1 MDAQRLTYGRPAS
14 CISVLAHV
22 SGITAMVLMLVWLL
36 HYRQGFDLD
45 SHNPARI
52 FNVHPFLMFFG
63 FIFMAGEGMMAYKTL
78 SAAHQAQKLFHMM
91 LHLTAICLGIV
102 GLHATFKYHDKMNL
116 NDMNS
121 LHSWI
126 GITTFCLFIL
136 QFFFGFVTF
145 LFPGAR
151 HDMKERIRP
160 FHASFGRVLLYMAIC
175 TAETG
180 LMQKATFLQLES
192 NHENSLINFTA
203 IAVLLFGIFVDLS
216 VSLAM

>member
-1 MDAQRLTYGRPAS
+1 
-14 CISVLAHV
+14 
-22 SGITAMVLMLVWLL
+22 
-36 HYRQGFDLD
+36 
-45 SHNPARI
+45 
-52 FNVHPFLMFFG
+52 
-63 FIFMAGEGMMAYKTL
+63 MAYRTVRAEHK
-78 SAAHQAQKLFHMM
+78 AQKLFHML

-116 NDMNS
+116 SDMNS

-136 QFFFGFVTF
+136 QVNNHMITHNTSHLSLRVHWQFFSDEIQFFFGFATF

-151 HDMKERIRP
+151 SEMRERMRP
-160 FHASFGRVLLYMAIC
+160 FHASFGRMLMYMAIC

-192 NHENSLINFTA
+192 SHENTLINFIA
-203 IAVLLFGIFVDLS
+203 IAVILFGIFVDLS
-216 VSLAM
+216 VSLAV

>member
-1 MDAQRLTYGRPAS
+1 MDNQRRYYGRPAS
-14 CISVLAHV
+14 CISTLAHV

-45 SHNPARI
+45 SHNPGRI

-63 FIFMAGEGMMAYKTL
+63 FIFMAGQGMMAYKTVR
-78 SAAHQAQKLFHMM
+78 AEHRAQKLFHMM

-116 NDMNS
+116 RDMTS

-126 GITTFCLFIL
+126 GITTFCLYLL
-136 QFFFGFVTF
+136 QFFFGLATF

-151 HDMKERIRP
+151 PEMRERMRP
-160 FHASFGRVLLYMAIC
+160 FHATFGRVLLYMAIC

-216 VSLAM
+216 VSLSV